1 VGGPGVTRPRP
12 AFAAIRTGHGP
23 VMPELPDVEGFRR
36 YWSRYMTGERVRR
49 VEVPTPAI
57 VRNRRWSTL
66 ASALKGRS
74 FARPDRHGKWM
85 IARTDGPILL
95 LHFGM
100 TGGLHWSGGGPE
112 GRHRHDR
119 LIVVTGS
126 GEMRYRNMRM
136 LGGAWVARDDRELEG
151 ITGSLGPDAAELGPG
166 ELASLLEGRRGGA
179 KATLMNQRVVA
190 GIGNELSDEILWRAR
205 IHPAR
210 HVNTLGPSKRGELA
224 EVTSRVLAQSSKH
237 GRIPR
242 EEGWLEEQR
251 GSRDARCPRCGRRL
265 RRSRIAGRTSY
276 WCPRCQ
282 RP

>member
-1 VGGPGVTRPRP
+1 
-12 AFAAIRTGHGP
+12 
-23 VMPELPDVEGFRR
+23 MPELPDVEGFRR
-36 YWSRYMTGERVRR
+36 YWSRYLTGERIRR
-49 VEVPTPAI
+49 IEVPAPAI
-57 VRNRRWSTL
+57 VRNRSARALGRAL
-66 ASALKGRS
+66 AGRR
-74 FARPDRHGKWM
+74 FERPDRHGKWM
-85 IARTDGPILL
+85 LAPADGPILL

-100 TGGLHWSGGGPE
+100 TGLLHWSGTGAE

-119 LIVVTGS
+119 LVVVTPN

-136 LGGAWVARDDRELEG
+136 LGGAWLARDEPELEG
-151 ITGSLGPDAAELGPG
+151 IVGSLGPDAADLDTDQFVSI
-166 ELASLLEGRRGGA
+166 LDRRRGGV

-210 HVNTLGPSKRGELA
+210 PVSELSLWKRRQLAGTAADVLA
-224 EVTSRVLAQSSKH
+224 ESSRH

-242 EEGWLEEQR
+242 EPGWLEEQR
-251 GSRDARCPRCGRRL
+251 GRRDARCPRCGRHFQRT
-265 RRSRIAGRTSY
+265 RIAGRTSY

>member
-1 VGGPGVTRPRP
+1 MLAP
-12 AFAAIRTGHGP
+12 A
-23 VMPELPDVEGFRR
+23 
-36 YWSRYMTGERVRR
+36 
-49 VEVPTPAI
+49 
-57 VRNRRWSTL
+57 
-66 ASALKGRS
+66 
-74 FARPDRHGKWM
+74 
-85 IARTDGPILL
+85 DGPILL

-100 TGGLHWSGGGPE
+100 TGLLHWSGRGAE

-119 LIVVTGS
+119 LVVVTPN

-136 LGGAWVARDDRELEG
+136 LGGAWLARDERELDG
-151 ITGSLGPDAAELGPG
+151 IVGSLGPDAADLDTDQIVSI
-166 ELASLLEGRRGGA
+166 LDRRRGGV

-210 HVNTLGPSKRGELA
+210 PVSELSVRKRRQLAGTAADVLA
-224 EVTSRVLAQSSKH
+224 ESSRH

-242 EEGWLEEQR
+242 EPGWLEEQR
-251 GSRDARCPRCGRRL
+251 GRRDARCPRCGRHFQRT
-265 RRSRIAGRTSY
+265 RVAGRTSY

>member
-1 VGGPGVTRPRP
+1 
-12 AFAAIRTGHGP
+12 
-23 VMPELPDVEGFRR
+23 MPELPDVEGYRR
-36 YWSRYMTGERVRR
+36 YWSRYMTGERARR
-49 VEVPTPAI
+49 VEVLTPAI
-57 VRNRRWSTL
+57 VRNRRASTL
-66 ASALKGRS
+66 RDSLRGRR
-74 FARPDRHGKWM
+74 FGRPDRHGKWM
-85 IARTDGPILL
+85 LASTDGPTLV

-100 TGGLHWSGGGPE
+100 TGGLHWSGQDRG

-136 LGGAWVARDDRELEG
+136 LGGAWLARDEAELDG
-151 ITGSLGPDAAELGPG
+151 IVGGLGPDAAALGPD
-166 ELASLLEGRRGGA
+166 ELRAVLDGRRGGV
-179 KATLMNQRVVA
+179 KATLMNQRVLA
-190 GIGNELSDEILWRAR
+190 GIGNELSDEIVWRAR

-210 HVNTLGPSKRGELA
+210 RLNALGFRKRAELGRVTRDVLA
-224 EVTSRVLAQSSKH
+224 ESSRH

-242 EEGWLEEQR
+242 EPGWLEEQR
-251 GSRDARCPRCGRRL
+251 GGRDARCPRCGRAL

>member
-1 VGGPGVTRPRP
+1 
-12 AFAAIRTGHGP
+12 
-23 VMPELPDVEGFRR
+23 MPELPDVEGFRR
-36 YWSRYMTGERVRR
+36 HWSRYMAGERVSR
-49 VEVPTPAI
+49 VEVAAPAI
-57 VRNRRWSTL
+57 VRNRS
-66 ASALKGRS
+66 ASALGQSLAGRR
-74 FARPDRHGKWM
+74 FERPDRHGKWM
-85 IARTDGPILL
+85 IAPTDGPILL

-100 TGGLHWSGGGPE
+100 TGGLHWSSRDGE

-119 LIVVTGS
+119 LIFITES

-136 LGGAWVARDDRELEG
+136 LGGAWLARDERELES
-151 ITGSLGPDAAELGPG
+151 IVGSLGPDAAALDAEGLNAI
-166 ELASLLEGRRGGA
+166 LTGRRGGG

-210 HVNTLGPSKRGELA
+210 SLSALGSRKRAELA
-224 EVTSRVLAQSSKH
+224 RVTTEVLAESGRH

-242 EEGWLEEQR
+242 RPGWLEEQR
-251 GSRDARCPRCGRRL
+251 GRRDARCPRCGRRF

>member
-1 VGGPGVTRPRP
+1 
-12 AFAAIRTGHGP
+12 
-23 VMPELPDVEGFRR
+23 MPELPDVEGFRR

-49 VEVPTPAI
+49 VEVPAPAI
-57 VRNRRWSTL
+57 IRNR
-66 ASALKGRS
+66 SAQALGRS
-74 FARPDRHGKWM
+74 LAWRRFARPERHGKWM
-85 IARTDGPILL
+85 IAATDGPVLL

-100 TGGLHWSGGGPE
+100 TGGLNWSGRDSE

-119 LIVVTGS
+119 LIVVTPS

-136 LGGAWVARDDRELEG
+136 LGGAWLARDERELDE
-151 ITGSLGPDAAELGPG
+151 IVGSLGPDAAELNAA
-166 ELASLLEGRRGGA
+166 ELAALLDGRRGGV

-210 HVNTLGPSKRGELA
+210 GLRDLGPRKRAEVGRVTAEVLA
-224 EVTSRVLAQSSKH
+224 ESNRH

-242 EEGWLEEQR
+242 KPGWLEEQR
-251 GSRDARCPRCGRRL
+251 GRRDARCPRCGRAF